1 VGRFSKKG
9 WRDLTTGPHTTL
21 RDIASAYQTDERY
34 AADVIQLAFLAP
46 DVTARILAGTQP
58 FDLTLHALLCQ
69 RRRVLRQKGARRPHQ
84 ADDQPQRI
92 DTEIG
97 ERDPEG
103 RGVCRMIVS
112 SQGHNPI
119 IGKLSPAP

>member
-1 VGRFSKKG
+1 MTKPLSSGGGCPNQKAYRAFVGRFSKKG

-58 FDLTLHALLCQ
+58 FDLTLHALLWKIDLPIAWSTQ
-69 RRRVLRQKGARRPHQ
+69 ARLAAKGGTA
-84 ADDQPQRI
+84 
-92 DTEIG
+92 
-97 ERDPEG
+97 
-103 RGVCRMIVS
+103 S
-112 SQGHNPI
+112 
-119 IGKLSPAP
+119 APG